1 MDIILML
8 MALGA
13 VLGGVFFVS
22 LLFRKV
28 VPTNEVHIVQSG
40 KNTTSYGKDSG
51 NGNSYYQW
59 PSFLPFIG
67 VTKSVLSTSVFSLK
81 LDSYE
86 AYDKGRLPFE
96 VDVVAFFRV
105 SNSNIAAQRVSSQNE
120 LVTQLT
126 AIVQGAVR
134 SILASSEIEEI
145 MQGRGAFGKMFTDE
159 VTEQLDN
166 WGVAAVKN
174 IELMDIRD
182 ANGSNVIRN
191 IMEKRKSFIEMQS
204 RTEVAANKQVAQTA
218 EIQAQREVE
227 LKQQEAAQ
235 SVGLRKIEA
244 ERQVQ
249 LSEQEKVQV
258 IKEQEKITKSKE
270 MEVLQVQEVRKAEIL
285 KQMSIVKAEQDK
297 ETALIK
303 ADADKNSEILVASGK
318 LEATKYEAE
327 GIAAKGRAE
336 AEAEKAIQLAP
347 VEAQI
352 TLAKEI
358 GANESYQKYLV
369 TIRQV
374 EATQAVGMKQAEA
387 LKEAEVKII
396 SNTSN
401 PSEGLNNVMDIFS
414 SKGGIQMGAML
425 EGLANTETGKAL
437 IQKIIPTTDSTT
449 EETSLKMEN

>member
-1 MDIILML
+1 
-8 MALGA
+8 
-13 VLGGVFFVS
+13 
-22 LLFRKV
+22 
-28 VPTNEVHIVQSG
+28 
-40 KNTTSYGKDSG
+40 
-51 NGNSYYQW
+51 
-59 PSFLPFIG
+59 
-67 VTKSVLSTSVFSLK
+67 
-81 LDSYE
+81 
-86 AYDKGRLPFE
+86 
-96 VDVVAFFRV
+96 
-105 SNSNIAAQRVSSQNE
+105 
-120 LVTQLT
+120 
-126 AIVQGAVR
+126 
-134 SILASSEIEEI
+134 
-145 MQGRGAFGKMFTDE
+145 
-159 VTEQLDN
+159 
-166 WGVAAVKN
+166 
-174 IELMDIRD
+174 
-182 ANGSNVIRN
+182 
-191 IMEKRKSFIEMQS
+191 MEKRKSFIEMQS